1 MSYAITTTCER
12 VAIKH
17 FDNTVLTVLIDLVGL
32 REVK

>member
-1 MSYAITTTCER
+1 MSYNIITTCER

-17 FDNTVLTVLIDLVGL
+17 FDDTVLTVLMDLVGL

>member
-1 MSYAITTTCER
+1 MSYTIITTFER

-17 FDNTVLTVLIDLVGL
+17 FDDMVLTVLMDLVGL